1 MSATR
6 SSSKS
11 AGAERVGAWFGG
23 IVVFGLAFELTAIG
37 CYDPTIL
44 DGRLPCTNDNAEC
57 PSGFYCE
64 TSCGHCYHETLAGHD
79 LAQTCTVVD
88 IHGSVD
94 GGTGG

>member
-79 LAQTCTVVD
+79 LASLDPHIRVM
-88 IHGSVD
+88 IPM
-94 GGTGG
+94 